1 MAKQAYELL
10 ISKNRRAA
18 GFPEAPISLNSCENG
33 IKAFTNINKTVNK
46 TVAKVNLKNVFITI
60 LSLIYFYII
69 YTKNT
74 IP

>member
-18 GFPEAPISLNSCENG
+18 GFPEVPISLNSENG
-33 IKAFTNINKTVNK
+33 IKAFTNINKTVYK

-60 LSLIYFYII
+60 LSLIYYHIN